1 MRYLCLN
8 CEERFEHDEG
18 GKGKLRCPKCLRV
31 TGLEKIESPA
41 AQTAQAASNPYLVP
55 GAIVVALAAI
65 VGGYAVWRSNAPEQ
79 VGDEVPMR
87 PLSRGTLD
95 GHMRR
100 LHADAGELAGLLEA
114 DDAIEGFATR
124 AAQGRDETMDIAEGV
139 QAAIR
144 QKATDRGFVRW
155 SLGVPRD
162 TAPGTAADAYEDM
175 REAGNAARLYPIEV
189 AAVAVAALRSRGVSA
204 MVAEIHRFPGDG
216 APPDPSGQ
224 IGYYGVAVY
233 EGEPGEGTPRLFD
246 PWGGHESSPEDGDYR
261 VLNDVDAVGA
271 AVNVRALH
279 LLVRENDPERALETS
294 SEAIR
299 LCPRSPAVRA
309 VRGAILLV
317 AGNPNEAL
325 AELEA
330 AQQIRSDGPRRNLI
344 AGLHM
349 AREDLDAAQR
359 EASAALEEFPDYAHA
374 HATLA
379 AIHMAQSEPDLAR
392 AELDAAE
399 RADPDLHILPSLRA
413 SFYAAQGDLE
423 HAVTEIERAVEVNPD
438 FNTRLAAAQIY
449 RQAGRYDD
457 MRREAAAVL
466 ELVPEARREQLRELL
481 SRRLGSTAFEDPT
494 EEEITDEELAA
505 IEAEGDTGELTLR
518 APGLTTPGAPAEEEP
533 LEDEPLDDEP
543 LEEGAAGTEGSE
555 GPALMLGDRNR
566 FRLGGGSLSLQ

>member
-8 CEERFEHDEG
+8 CEERFEHDD
-18 GKGKLRCPKCLRV
+18 KGKLRCPKCLRV
-31 TGLEKIESPA
+31 TGLEKIESGA
-41 AQTAQAASNPYLVP
+41 VQTAQAAKNPYLVP
-55 GAIVVALAAI
+55 GAIAVAIAAI
-65 VGGYAVWRSNAPEQ
+65 VGVYAVWHSNAPEQ
-79 VGDEVPMR
+79 VGEDVPMR
-87 PLSRGTLD
+87 PLSEGTLA
-95 GHMRR
+95 GHLRR
-100 LHADAGELAGLLEA
+100 LHADAGELASLLEA
-114 DDAIEGFATR
+114 NDAIEGFATR
-124 AAQGRDETMDIAEGV
+124 AASDRDETMEIAEGV
-139 QAAIR
+139 QEALR
-144 QKATDRGFVRW
+144 TKANERHFVRW

-162 TAPGTAADAYEDM
+162 TAPGTAAEAYEDM
-175 REAGNAARLYPIEV
+175 REAGGAARLYPIEV
-189 AAVAVAALRSRGVSA
+189 AAIAVSALRSRGVPA

-216 APPDPSGQ
+216 SPPDPSGQ
-224 IGYYGVAVY
+224 MGYYGVAVY
-233 EGEPGEGTPRLFD
+233 EDEPGEGTPRIFD
-246 PWGGHESSPEDGDYR
+246 PWGGHESEPEEDDFR
-261 VLNDVDAVGA
+261 VLDDVEAVGA
-271 AVNVRALH
+271 AVNLRALH

-299 LCPRSPAVRA
+299 LLPRSPAVRA

-330 AQQIRSDGPRRNLI
+330 AQQIRADGPRRNLI

-399 RADPDLHILPSLRA
+399 HADPDLYILPALRA

-423 HAVTEIERAVEVNPD
+423 RAVTEIQRAVEVNPD

-466 ELVPEARREQLRELL
+466 ELVPEARRDQLRELL
-481 SRRLGSTAFEDPT
+481 SRRLGASAFEE

-505 IEAEGDTGELTLR
+505 IEAEGEGSGELTLR
-518 APGLTTPGAPAEEEP
+518 APEIVTAPPDEGAD
-533 LEDEPLDDEP
+533 DEALDDEP
-543 LEEGAAGTEGSE
+543 TDDEGTAEGADEEAGDD
-555 GPALMLGDRNR
+555 GPALMLGDRSH
-566 FRLGGGSLSLQ
+566 FTLGGGSLSLQ